1 MIGLIGL
8 NKCLS
13 EALLGLTQRVFL
25 VSRKGA
31 EEQRFLFLLYEKG
44 AESF

>member
-1 MIGLIGL
+1 M
-8 NKCLS
+8 
-13 EALLGLTQRVFL
+13 GLTQRVFL

-44 AESF
+44 GRVILEGAEAGAMGRYEEM